1 MANRYSFLYTVFGA
15 QIPRNL
21 CMKNFNLTK
30 VVFLGIFCSRLQGK
44 VVKQEVIAST
54 KEIIHGKQ
62 FVATSQMIDGVKHAW
77 WSIDGQ
83 SVDKD
88 AYKEAILDAEKE
100 ERRQERE
107 RQYLEQEDE
116 LAFQQ
121 RMRQT
126 VLKKLLGTFI
136 VRLEGLLA
144 KIRAYNLQSFIGFG
158 QHTFT
163 QEQYDDFMGQ
173 VLPHMCNLIKQEEPA
188 LTALQQMVDQAE
200 EYEKRM
206 KRLVQEAIET
216 AIHRCDDTVM
226 LKRLLNIV

>member
-1 MANRYSFLYTVFGA
+1 
-15 QIPRNL
+15 
-21 CMKNFNLTK
+21 MKNFNLTK
-30 VVFLGIFCSRLQGK
+30 VVLLGIICSRLQGK

-54 KEIIHGKQ
+54 KEVIHGKQ

-83 SVDKD
+83 SVDKGS
-88 AYKEAILDAEKE
+88 YEEAILDAEKE

-107 RQYLEQEDE
+107 RQYLEREDE

-126 VLKKLLGTFI
+126 VLKKLLGTFV

-144 KIRAYNLQSFIGFG
+144 KIREYHLQSFIGFG

-173 VLPHMCNLIKQEEPA
+173 ALPHMYNLMKQGEPA
-188 LTALQQMVDQAE
+188 LTALQQMVDRAE

-226 LKRLLNIV
+226 LKQLLNIV